1 METVANEE
9 KEEKQKGHP
18 HVLEAHGPSGGGEG
32 RLNTP
37 SHSVAKR

>member
-9 KEEKQKGHP
+9 KEERQKGRP
-18 HVLEAHGPSGGGEG
+18 HVLEAHGPFGGAG